1 MKTLT
6 QIVTIAAAVGISGVA
21 QAALIDVV
29 ANPGAASVPV
39 SGDNSYAIRDGGTFV
54 ADQFYD
60 IDQ

>member
-29 ANPGAASVPV
+29 ATPGAASVPL
-39 SGDNSYAIRDGGTFV
+39 SGDNS
-54 ADQFYD
+54 
-60 IDQ
+60 